1 MFDGEGGAHLR
12 AVKKTTAMAACVE
25 EAELDGDGR
34 KRLRQHSSSS
44 SRRPFVQWWPN
55 AAARLASSTSPVVQ
69 ASTNESERGEE
80 KMSGSEL
87 GVGCVQ
93 SFDRRGLL

>member
-1 MFDGEGGAHLR
+1 MAR
-12 AVKKTTAMAACVE
+12 KMTAMAGRVE

-44 SRRPFVQWWPN
+44 SRHPFIQRRPN

-69 ASTNESERGEE
+69 ASSTESEQGEE
-80 KMSGSEL
+80 KMSGSKL

-93 SFDRRGLL
+93 SFDQRGLL

>member
-44 SRRPFVQWWPN
+44 SRRPFV
-55 AAARLASSTSPVVQ
+55 
-69 ASTNESERGEE
+69 
-80 KMSGSEL
+80 
-87 GVGCVQ
+87 
-93 SFDRRGLL
+93 